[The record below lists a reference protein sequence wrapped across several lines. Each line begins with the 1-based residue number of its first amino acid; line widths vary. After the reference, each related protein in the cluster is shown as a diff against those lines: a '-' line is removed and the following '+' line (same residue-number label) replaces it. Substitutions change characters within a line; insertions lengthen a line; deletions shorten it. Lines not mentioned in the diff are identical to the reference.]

1 MKRLPEYKLTRLQ
14 LYSMMNAEQKSFVDY
29 ILENNI
35 ICAHCKEPGSMGM
48 NADEYLLTDMND
60 LLVKGTCKKC
70 NGEVG
75 RLMEFGEDQE
85 FYNKAMKLRRE
96 N

>member
-1 MKRLPEYKLTRLQ
+1 
-14 LYSMMNAEQKSFVDY
+14 
-29 ILENNI
+29 
-35 ICAHCKEPGSMGM
+35 MGM

-60 LLVKGTCKKC
+60 LLVKGTCKNC
-70 NGEVG
+70 NGEVA